1 MKSWHRGLTGLLSMG
16 TLFAVAASAGFI
28 AEAQADS
35 KELHLYNW
43 TDYTSADMIKK
54 FEKETGIKVTIDT
67 YDSNETALAKLTS
80 GASGYD
86 LIVISNDFIPIFVKQ
101 NLLEQ
106 VDVGGMAN
114 FKNLDPKWQKR
125 AWDPDAQYSVPWMW
139 GTTSYSVDTAVYKG
153 PTDSLKPLFDPPAE
167 MRGKIGMFGSPSEV
181 MSLALVYL
189 GKSQCN
195 ENPADLKELNALLEK
210 QKPFVKVYNSDGTV
224 ERQVAGETVMHE
236 QWSGKAQATRMQKA
250 SVKYVYPKEGVVGWM
265 DNVAVPKNAPNLDN
279 AKKFL
284 NFLMDPENIA
294 LEQSSTGYQSA
305 VMGSNKY
312 LSAELG
318 SSPEFNPPADLKV
331 VFAPSCGEKATR
343 AYDRI
348 WTKLRQ

>member
-1 MKSWHRGLTGLLSMG
+1 MKNWKTTLTTALIALAIPG
-16 TLFAVAASAGFI
+16 AVATN
-28 AEAQADS
+28 AQADGG
-35 KELHLYNW
+35 ELHLYNW
-43 TDYTSADMIKK
+43 TDYTSPEMIKK

-86 LIVISNDFIPIFVKQ
+86 LIVVSNDFVPIFVKQ
-101 NLLEQ
+101 GLFEQ
-106 VDVGGMAN
+106 VDVASMPN
-114 FKNLDPKWQKR
+114 FKNLEPKWQKR
-125 AWDPDAQYSVPWMW
+125 SWDPDAKYSVPWMW

-153 PTDSLKPLFDPPAE
+153 PTDSLKPLFDPPADLK
-167 MRGKIGMFGSPSEV
+167 GKIGMFGSPSEV
-181 MSLALVYL
+181 MSLALVYM
-189 GKSQCN
+189 GKPQCN
-195 ENPADLKELNALLEK
+195 TNPADLKALNALLQK

-224 ERQVAGETVMHE
+224 ERQVSGETVMHE

-250 SVKYVYPKEGVVGWM
+250 SFTYVYPKEGVVGWM
-265 DNVAVPKNAPNLDN
+265 DNVAVPKNAPDLEN

-294 LEQSSTGYQSA
+294 LEQTSTGYQSA
-305 VMGSNKY
+305 VMGSNKF
-312 LSAELG
+312 LSADLG
-318 SSPEFNPPADLKV
+318 SSPEFNPPADLKI
-331 VFAPSCGEKATR
+331 VFAPSCPEKATQ

>member
-1 MKSWHRGLTGLLSMG
+1 MKNWKTKLTTALIALAIPG
-16 TLFAVAASAGFI
+16 AVVTT
-28 AEAQADS
+28 AQADGG
-35 KELHLYNW
+35 ELHLYNW
-43 TDYTSADMIKK
+43 TDYTSPEMIKK

-86 LIVISNDFIPIFVKQ
+86 LIVVSNDFVPIFVKQ
-101 NLLEQ
+101 GLFEQ
-106 VDVGGMAN
+106 VDVAGMPN
-114 FKNLDPKWQKR
+114 FKNLEPKWQKR
-125 AWDPDAQYSVPWMW
+125 SWDPEAKYSVPWMW

-153 PTDSLKPLFDPPAE
+153 PTDSLKPLFDPPADLK
-167 MRGKIGMFGSPSEV
+167 GKIGMFGSPSEV

-195 ENPADLKELNALLEK
+195 TNPVDLKELNALLQK

-224 ERQVAGETVMHE
+224 ERQVSGETVMHE

-250 SVKYVYPKEGVVGWM
+250 SFKYVYPKEGVVGWM
-265 DNVAVPKNAPNLDN
+265 DNVAVPKNAPDLEN

-294 LEQSSTGYQSA
+294 LEQTSTGYQSA
-305 VMGSNKY
+305 VTGSNKF
-312 LSAELG
+312 LSADLG
-318 SSPEFNPPADLKV
+318 SSPEFNPPADLKI
-331 VFAPSCGEKATR
+331 VFAPSCPEKATQ